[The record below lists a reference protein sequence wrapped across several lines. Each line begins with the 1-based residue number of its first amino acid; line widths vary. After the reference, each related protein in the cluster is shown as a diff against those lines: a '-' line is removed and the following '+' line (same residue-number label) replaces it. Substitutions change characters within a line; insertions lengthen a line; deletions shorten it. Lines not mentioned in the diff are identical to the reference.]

1 MEVPMTAVPDPFAGV
16 FTRDRLLDMILLGFS
31 GAEEPTPAQVEA
43 TIDQFM
49 VGPFAGL
56 RAQRAGIVDDVL
68 RRVRV
73 RIGAAS
79 TLDDDRG
86 HEEWLPRLDRS
97 GWRLWPR
104 LSEYL
109 RQESHLSPTV
119 LKELDRSTD
128 QTLERIES
136 PQREGRW
143 DRRGLVVG
151 HVQSGKTTHY
161 TSVIAKALDAGYQ
174 IVIVL
179 AGIHKS
185 LRSQTHERL
194 DQDLIGL
201 DSAALLEAARRGEPP
216 PAGAAVVGVGRFDLQ
231 RGLADLPFT
240 ILTCTTSADNGDF
253 QTGIARQI
261 GFRVSP
267 GTRLVMVVKKHR
279 SILTNLR
286 DWLRAQ
292 NAGPGTTA
300 RIHAPAL
307 VIDDEADHASI
318 NTNDPEENPTTINLL
333 IRELLQSFERV
344 GFIGYTAT
352 PFANI
357 FIPSANPDGPFG
369 DDLFPRSFVVNL
381 KAPTDYIGP
390 ALVFGHPGDESVGL
404 AEQLPLPMHVPID
417 DSAAWL
423 PDGHRNGHQ
432 PGPFPPSL
440 KEAIRLF
447 VLVCAARSVRG
458 QSRQHSTMLVHAT
471 RFISVQDRVAQQIED
486 ELTALRN
493 VANLGG
499 RGNISELRTTFIDIW
514 QRHIER
520 HHGAFQAA
528 LRDRCDPLPAFD
540 DVWSEV
546 AVALNRIQIMRVYGE
561 ATDALAY
568 SRTPDGLWVIAIG
581 GDKLSRGLTL
591 AGLSVSYFLRT
602 SKMFDTL
609 MQMGRWFGYR
619 PGYADLCRVFTSNA
633 LHVAFRQIALA
644 MDELRADLDRMA
656 DARKTPKEFGL
667 RVRTPSDGLL
677 ITAANKIR
685 DGEEVYVRF
694 AGELVQAL
702 EIPRTG
708 PQAETNRAAVRTLIE
723 GLGNGFTREVRG
735 RPSSHFVWHNVA
747 VATVLEFLERYE
759 AISTP
764 SFFGRC
770 EALRR
775 YIRERATQG
784 ELRNWSVAVISRGN
798 SPGSVSIGGVT
809 FPLVVRSARE
819 DSSIPPDRFATQAVV
834 GSADE
839 AADLTQE
846 EYDRALNASPPPRDR
861 PTERPTFPARS
872 TVREVR
878 GASGRGYLMLYLIR
892 DPSPDDPVE
901 FVPSAAISFP
911 ESATAQPLAYTVN
924 ETWRREYGLF
934 DEEGANADAP

>member
-1 MEVPMTAVPDPFAGV
+1 MATAPDPFAGA
-16 FTRDRLLDMILLGFS
+16 FTQDRLLDLLLLGFS
-31 GAEEPTPAQVEA
+31 GIDEPTPAQVEA
-43 TIDQFM
+43 TVDQFM
-49 VGPFAGL
+49 VGPFALL
-56 RAQRAGIVDDVL
+56 RSQRAAVVDEVL
-68 RRVRV
+68 RRVHV

-79 TLDDDRG
+79 TLDDNRD
-86 HEEWLPRLDRS
+86 HEEWLPQLDRS
-97 GWRLWPR
+97 TWRLWPR
-104 LSEYL
+104 LYEYL
-109 RQESHLSPTV
+109 RHESRLSPTV

-136 PQREGRW
+136 PLREGRW

-194 DQDLIGL
+194 DKDLIGL
-201 DSAALLEAARRGEPP
+201 DSAALLEAARRGARP
-216 PAGAAVVGVGRFDLQ
+216 PAGAAVIGVGRFDLQ

-240 ILTCTTSADNGDF
+240 ILTCTTSADDGDF
-253 QTGIARQI
+253 RTSIARQV

-267 GTRLVMVVKKHR
+267 GTRLVMVVKKER

-286 DWLRAQ
+286 DWLRTQ
-292 NAGPGTTA
+292 NAAPGTTT

-307 VIDDEADHASI
+307 MIDDEADHASI
-318 NTNDPEENPTTINLL
+318 NTNDPEVAPTTINRL

-344 GFIGYTAT
+344 GFVGYTAT

-357 FIPSANPDGPFG
+357 FIPSGDADGPFG

-381 KAPTDYIGP
+381 KAPSDYIGP
-390 ALVFGHPGDESVGL
+390 SLVFGHPGDDSMGL
-404 AEQLPLPMHVPID
+404 PAQLPLPMHVSVA

-423 PDGHRNGHQ
+423 PDRHRNGHV
-432 PGPFPPSL
+432 PGPLPASL
-440 KEAIRLF
+440 REAIRLF
-447 VLVCAARSVRG
+447 ALACAIRVVRG
-458 QSRQHSTMLVHAT
+458 QSREHSTMLVHAT
-471 RFISVQDRVAQQIED
+471 RFINVQERVAQQVD
-486 ELTALRN
+486 EELNTLRSI
-493 VANLGG
+493 ANLGG
-499 RGNISELRTTFIDIW
+499 AGNIEELRAVFQDIW
-514 QRHIER
+514 ARHLSR
-520 HHGAFQAA
+520 HHDAFRTALGDRCPPLQDFSSVWREVPAA
-528 LRDRCDPLPAFD
+528 LC
-540 DVWSEV
+540 
-546 AVALNRIQIMRVYGE
+546 RIQVMKVNGNSS
-561 ATDALAY
+561 DALTY
-568 SRTPDGLWVIAIG
+568 SRTPEGLWVIAIG

-619 PGYADLCRVFTSNA
+619 PGYVDLCRVFTTDS
-633 LHVAFRQIALA
+633 LHVAFREIALA
-644 MDELRADLDRMA
+644 MDDLRADLDRMA
-656 DARKTPKEFGL
+656 DARKTPEEFGL

-685 DGEEVYVRF
+685 DGEEVFVRF

-708 PQAETNRAAVRTLIE
+708 LQANDNRSAVRALI
-723 GLGNGFTREVRG
+723 GRLGAGYTQSVRG
-735 RPSSHFVWHNVA
+735 KQTSHFLWHEVP

-784 ELRNWSVAVISRGN
+784 ELRTWTVAVISRGN
-798 SPGSVSIGGVT
+798 SPGTVSLGGMT
-809 FPLVVRSARE
+809 FPMVVRGDKKGAG
-819 DSSIPPDRFATQAVV
+819 IPPDRFATQAVV

-839 AADLTQE
+839 AADLTRD
-846 EYDRALNASPPPRDR
+846 EYDRALATSPPPRNRPNDR
-861 PTERPTFPARS
+861 PSSASRS
-872 TVREVR
+872 RVREVR
-878 GASGRGYLMLYLIR
+878 GESGRGYLMLYLIH
-892 DPSPDDPVE
+892 DPNITDPVE
-901 FVPSAAISFP
+901 FIPSAAISFP
-911 ESATAQPLAYTVN
+911 ASATAQPLAYTVN
-924 ETWRREYGLF
+924 DTWRREYGLF
-934 DEEGANADAP
+934 DEEGTDADAS

>member
-1 MEVPMTAVPDPFAGV
+1 MTTTPDPFAGV
-16 FTRDRLLDMILLGFS
+16 FTRERMLDMILLGFT
-31 GAEEPTPAQVEA
+31 GADEPTPAQVES
-43 TIDQFM
+43 TVDQFM
-49 VGPFAGL
+49 IGPFSPL
-56 RAQRAGIVDDVL
+56 RSQRTTIIDEVL

-73 RIGAAS
+73 RVGAAS
-79 TLDDDRG
+79 TLDDNRG

-97 GWRLWPR
+97 DWRLWPR

-109 RQESHLSPTV
+109 RQVSRLPPTV
-119 LKELDRSTD
+119 LMELDRSTD

-136 PQREGRW
+136 PLREGRW

-194 DQDLIGL
+194 DTDLIGL
-201 DSAALLEAARRGEPP
+201 DSAALLEAARRGERP

-231 RGLADLPFT
+231 RGLGDLPFT
-240 ILTCTTSADNGDF
+240 ILTCTTSADDGDF
-253 QTGIARQI
+253 RTSIARQI

-267 GTRLVMVVKKHR
+267 GTRLVMVVKKNR

-292 NAGPGTTA
+292 NAAPGATA

-318 NTNDPEENPTTINLL
+318 NTNDPEEDPTTINRL

-344 GFIGYTAT
+344 GFVGYTAT

-357 FIPSANPDGPFG
+357 FIPSASADGPFG

-404 AEQLPLPMHVPID
+404 PAQLPLPMHVSVT
-417 DSAAWL
+417 DSSAWL
-423 PDGHRNGHQ
+423 PDGHRNGHV
-432 PGPFPPSL
+432 PGPLPGSL
-440 KEAIRLF
+440 REALRLF
-447 VLVCAARSVRG
+447 ALVCASRVVRG
-458 QSRQHSTMLVHAT
+458 QTGEHSTMLVHAT
-471 RFISVQDRVAQQIED
+471 RFINVQERVAQQIE
-486 ELTALRN
+486 EEVSTLRN
-493 VANLGG
+493 VAGLGG
-499 RGNISELRTTFIDIW
+499 RNTVEQLRTAFRDIW
-514 QRHIER
+514 YRHLQRH
-520 HHGAFQAA
+520 HAAFRAA
-528 LRDRCDPLPAFD
+528 LGDRCEPLPDFER
-540 DVWSEV
+540 VWQEV
-546 AVALNRIQIMRVYGE
+546 PAALNRIRIMKVNGDSS
-561 ATDALAY
+561 DALAY

-619 PGYADLCRVFTSNA
+619 PGYADLCRVFTTDS

-644 MDELRADLDRMA
+644 MDDLRADLDRMA
-656 DARKTPKEFGL
+656 DARKTPEEFGL

-677 ITAANKIR
+677 ITAANKLR
-685 DGEEVYVRF
+685 DGEEVFVRF

-708 PQAETNRAAVRTLIE
+708 AQADANRAAVRTLIE
-723 GLGNGFTREVRG
+723 RLGTGYTQDVRG
-735 RPSSHFVWHNVA
+735 RQSSHFLWHDVP

-784 ELRNWSVAVISRGN
+784 ELRTWTVAVISRGN
-798 SPGSVSIGGVT
+798 SPGSVTCAGIT

-819 DSSIPPDRFATQAVV
+819 DSAIPPDRFATEAVV

-839 AADLTQE
+839 AADLGQT
-846 EYDRALNASPPPRDR
+846 EYDRATAMSPPPRDR
-861 PTERPTFPARS
+861 PNDRPTSPARS
-872 TVREVR
+872 KVREVR
-878 GASGRGYLMLYLIR
+878 GASGRGYLMLYLIK
-892 DPSPDDPVE
+892 DPSITDPVE
-901 FVPSAAISFP
+901 FIPSAAISFP

-934 DEEGANADAP
+934 DEEVINADAS